1 MRVPVIQRRHESRN
15 TGRLEGVQQT
25 QHEGGVALRRD
36 LQNSPFGGVSMGRL
50 LDEFHGHD
58 GPISQPFTRSYAP
71 KRTFAQNPAVRGV
84 VAS

>member
-15 TGRLEGVQQT
+15 TGRLEGVEQR
-25 QHEGGVALRRD
+25 QHERGVAFGRDFEHSSLRR
-36 LQNSPFGGVSMGRL
+36 VSMGRL

-71 KRTFAQNPAVRGV
+71 KRTFAQNPPIGRV